1 MRAKENFRHLNRIIY
16 NFMLRLIL
24 RVRGVVRRI
33 GNSLGLII
41 PWEEVQKHKIKE
53 GDVVELEVERRV
65 NLREMFGAFEFSKS
79 SQEMKDQA
87 RAEWGDIGAARA
99 GLECSD

>member
-1 MRAKENFRHLNRIIY
+1 M
-16 NFMLRLIL
+16 RLIL

-33 GNSLGLII
+33 GNSFGLII

-79 SQEMKDQA
+79 SQEMKDEA
-87 RAEWGDIGAARA
+87 RAVFRDGRAASIIC
-99 GLECSD
+99 ECVLMVASTLTYT

>member
-1 MRAKENFRHLNRIIY
+1 LKVKRNFEVFKYDIMY
-16 NFMLRLIL
+16 NFTLRPIL

-79 SQEMKDQA
+79 SQEMKDEA
-87 RAEWGDIGAARA
+87 RAEWGD
-99 GLECSD
+99 

>member
-1 MRAKENFRHLNRIIY
+1 M
-16 NFMLRLIL
+16 

-33 GNSLGLII
+33 GNSPGLII

-79 SQEMKDQA
+79 SQEMKDEA
-87 RAEWGDIGAARA
+87 RPSGEIFSIKLTLAFCGSMATLSNPRHRYTYPD
-99 GLECSD
+99 SDLN

>member
-1 MRAKENFRHLNRIIY
+1 LKVKRNFEVLKYDTMY
-16 NFMLRLIL
+16 NFTLRPIL

-65 NLREMFGAFEFSKS
+65 NIREMFGAFEFSKS
-79 SQEMKDQA
+79 SQEMKDEA
-87 RAEWGDIGAARA
+87 RAEWGD
-99 GLECSD
+99 

>member
-1 MRAKENFRHLNRIIY
+1 M
-16 NFMLRLIL
+16 MRLIL

-33 GNSLGLII
+33 GNSPGLII
-41 PWEEVQKHKIKE
+41 PGEEVQKHKVKE

-79 SQEMKDQA
+79 SQEMKDEA
-87 RAEWGDIGAARA
+87 RAEWGDFQHQTHFSVLRKYGNTFEPTTSIY
-99 GLECSD
+99 LS